1 MEQVRHFDLQST
13 RPRLLVVP
21 ANPKRPE
28 HFLRPA
34 QDPLFAT
41 TGQLSAMRL
50 VSNTS
55 FLPEDLLHCSV
66 LLESARF
73 AKCHWSELPAVCVG
87 GHFEL
92 VSDRH
97 YAVWKA
103 GECPEYGT
111 LVVNAGAQEVELW
124 VHSAQPPEGM
134 VRHNRHDV
142 GELLVQTFSVLT
154 WHIDLRDAG
163 FIVAPMIWRS
173 GACVR
178 FRASES
184 DDPVVGCIS
193 AHMDPGACVRVLV

>member
-92 VSDRH
+92 VSDRC
-97 YAVWKA
+97 VF
-103 GECPEYGT
+103 
-111 LVVNAGAQEVELW
+111 LVCCACLELW
-124 VHSAQPPEGM
+124 CDTLWGEG
-134 VRHNRHDV
+134 
-142 GELLVQTFSVLT
+142 GQTLCSVEG
-154 WHIDLRDAG
+154 R
-163 FIVAPMIWRS
+163 
-173 GACVR
+173 
-178 FRASES
+178 
-184 DDPVVGCIS
+184 
-193 AHMDPGACVRVLV
+193 

>member
-1 MEQVRHFDLQST
+1 
-13 RPRLLVVP
+13 
-21 ANPKRPE
+21 
-28 HFLRPA
+28 
-34 QDPLFAT
+34 
-41 TGQLSAMRL
+41 MRL

-73 AKCHWSELPAVCVG
+73 AKSHWSELPAVCVG

-124 VHSAQPPEGM
+124 VHSSQPPKSM
-134 VRHNRHDV
+134 VCHNYNIGDQ
-142 GELLVQTFSVLT
+142 LVQTFSVLT
-154 WHIDLRDAG
+154 WHINLLDAC

-173 GACVR
+173 
-178 FRASES
+178 
-184 DDPVVGCIS
+184 
-193 AHMDPGACVRVLV
+193 

>member
-1 MEQVRHFDLQST
+1 MCDTHYRVTQVRHFDLQST

-92 VSDRH
+92 VSDRCVFLVYCTCWELCLTH
-97 YAVWKA
+97 GV
-103 GECPEYGT
+103 GRGQT
-111 LVVNAGAQEVELW
+111 LCSVE
-124 VHSAQPPEGM
+124 G
-134 VRHNRHDV
+134 R
-142 GELLVQTFSVLT
+142 
-154 WHIDLRDAG
+154 
-163 FIVAPMIWRS
+163 
-173 GACVR
+173 
-178 FRASES
+178 
-184 DDPVVGCIS
+184 
-193 AHMDPGACVRVLV
+193 

>member
-1 MEQVRHFDLQST
+1 M
-13 RPRLLVVP
+13 
-21 ANPKRPE
+21 
-28 HFLRPA
+28 
-34 QDPLFAT
+34 
-41 TGQLSAMRL
+41 
-50 VSNTS
+50 
-55 FLPEDLLHCSV
+55 V
-66 LLESARF
+66 LGE
-73 AKCHWSELPAVCVG
+73 G
-87 GHFEL
+87 
-92 VSDRH
+92 RH

-124 VHSAQPPEGM
+124 VHSAQVRIPFLPYVFACLVVCVCNLSCSQPPEGM

-163 FIVAPMIWRS
+163 FIVAPMLWRS

-193 AHMDPGACVRVLV
+193 AHMDPGACVRALV